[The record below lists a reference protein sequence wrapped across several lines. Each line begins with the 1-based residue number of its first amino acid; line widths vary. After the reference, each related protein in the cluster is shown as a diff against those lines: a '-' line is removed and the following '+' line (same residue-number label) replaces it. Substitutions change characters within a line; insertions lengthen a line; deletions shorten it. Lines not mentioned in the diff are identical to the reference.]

1 MLRFYFNKKKKKKK
15 GEKMGLHLSL
25 LTSAEPRRRDV
36 STGSDTTKE
45 IACCLSRAGFRED
58 THLHIASLI
67 KEQKEWGKKKK
78 GKEKTYCFFQRGSFW
93 RLLLCPLLSEPH
105 PFIVILRAHTHSLA
119 LAQHFSI
126 YKQISLSPFSLTLEP

>member
-1 MLRFYFNKKKKKKK
+1 MLRFYFNKKKKKK

-78 GKEKTYCFFQRGSFW
+78 EKKKLIASFNVAASGVFSFVRFFQNPI
-93 RLLLCPLLSEPH
+93 LL
-105 PFIVILRAHTHSLA
+105 
-119 LAQHFSI
+119 
-126 YKQISLSPFSLTLEP
+126 